1 MKRTIAILTALAL
14 VIAAAAAVAEA
25 VAQSPDTQAQQ
36 AGVMTARGPRGGQGG
51 GWMPGNYQMPN
62 QAIPNQATPNQATP
76 NQATPNQAAPGQA
89 PGRMPG
95 TNGSFGHGG
104 GRHSRGGRQA
114 MPDLSALVTKGVI
127 SQETA
132 DSITAYMQQRKS
144 NRFLKELLD
153 AGVINQTEYDALAKE
168 MAPVQPAADQP
179 AADQQ
184 APQQP
189 APEQPQAD
197 ATSGATAGANN

>member
-62 QAIPNQATPNQATP
+62 QAMP

-89 PGRMPG
+89 PGQVPG

-104 GRHSRGGRQA
+104 GRHGRGGRQA